1 MIGSF
6 DALFIGVHC
15 HCALPC
21 VLIPPNVRLNTPC
34 ALLVLHQPRHS
45 RAAVHT
51 GTAVGIATAFG
62 APIGGLLFA
71 MEELATNGFSQ
82 ALGWQTFFACMV
94 GVFTFDTFRSA
105 QSAVAQGRFGL
116 FEGEAGTILFEVIS
130 HAQKLFSLLSLQSL
144 HRLAE

>member
-1 MIGSF
+1 MRLIVSDCSHVERKQIGQASQGEF
-6 DALFIGVHC
+6 VHEKTRWP
-15 HCALPC
+15 A
-21 VLIPPNVRLNTPC
+21 
-34 ALLVLHQPRHS
+34 
-45 RAAVHT
+45 

-94 GVFTFDTFRSA
+94 GVFTVDTFRSA

-116 FEGEAGTILFEVIS
+116 FEGEAGTVLFEVRVATVYKAERSGDCLMIRS
-130 HAQKLFSLLSLQSL
+130 PCSLI
-144 HRLAE
+144 